1 MNGFTAVVWRE
12 MLVLKS
18 RLWRTLAG
26 YGVSPA
32 LFLIAF
38 GWGVGRQVSFSGAD
52 YLSFMVPPAL
62 VALSTMSHSFSLA
75 TDINV
80 ARFYTMTFEELQT
93 APISGLTITLAE
105 VFAGVVRGVLA
116 TLVVMIIALICGVE
130 LSVGPLFVLSVLL
143 NCFTFA
149 SLAVLMAMVVRSHAD
164 QASLTSFIIVP
175 MSFLCGTFFPL
186 ERLPHWA
193 GAFANLLPLTH
204 ASQCIRAAALGWDFP
219 WLNLLILALMGTVFL
234 AAASFAV
241 RRASV

>member
-1 MNGFTAVVWRE
+1 MNGFRAVVWRE

-18 RLWRTLAG
+18 RFWRTLAG

-52 YLSFMVPPAL
+52 YLSFMVPGL
-62 VALSTMSHSFSLA
+62 VALSTMGHSFSLA
-75 TDINV
+75 MDINV

-93 APISGLTITLAE
+93 APVSGLTITLGE
-105 VFAGVVRGVLA
+105 VFSGVVRGMLAALVVLA
-116 TLVVMIIALICGVE
+116 IALACGVK
-130 LSVGPLFVLSVLL
+130 LGLGPLFWLSIFL

-149 SLAVLMAMVVRSHAD
+149 ALAVLMAMLVRSHAD
-164 QASLTSFIIVP
+164 QASLNSFIIVP

-186 ERLPHWA
+186 ERLPLWA
-193 GAFANLLPLTH
+193 GGLAKLLPLTH
-204 ASQCIRAAALGWDFP
+204 ASRCIRAAALGWAFP
-219 WLNLLILALMGTVFL
+219 WPSLLVLALMGLGFL

-241 RRASV
+241 RRASI

>member
-1 MNGFTAVVWRE
+1 MNGFGAVVWRE

-18 RLWRTLAG
+18 RFWRTLAG
-26 YGVSPA
+26 YGVSPT

-52 YLSFMVPPAL
+52 YLSFMVPGL
-62 VALSTMSHSFSLA
+62 VALSTMGHSFSLA

-93 APISGLTITLAE
+93 APVSGLTITLGE
-105 VFAGVVRGVLA
+105 VFAGMVRGALSA
-116 TLVVMIIALICGVE
+116 LVVMAIALICGVG
-130 LSVGPLFVLSVLL
+130 LNIGPLFVLSVLL

-149 SLAVLMAMVVRSHAD
+149 ALAVLMAMVVRSHAD
-164 QASLTSFIIVP
+164 QASLNSFIIVP

-193 GAFANLLPLTH
+193 GVLANFLPLTH
-204 ASQCIRAAALGWDFP
+204 ASRCIRAAALGWEFP
-219 WLNLLILALMGTVFL
+219 WLHLLTLGLMGLVFL

-241 RRASV
+241 RRASI